1 MQDACAPRRTR
12 RNACQLAKDFR
23 FRYYGQHEKQAMMN
37 CVGRHAVL
45 LVLLGALSACSR
57 QPALRLTV
65 SRDKAVVS
73 VSTLGEYPT
82 TILRAILTERQTGRI
97 VWEIR
102 AESGTPQIHDIV
114 FSAGKNPVH
123 LAEPDHGKYIVVA
136 PPGAVEFQID
146 RGRDYEVEIWKDMT
160 SRPARASFRF

>member
-1 MQDACAPRRTR
+1 
-12 RNACQLAKDFR
+12 
-23 FRYYGQHEKQAMMN
+23 MMN

-82 TILRAILTERQTGRI
+82 TILRAILKERQTGRI
-97 VWEIR
+97 VWEIS
-102 AESGTPQIHDIV
+102 AESVAQIHNIV
-114 FSAGKNPVH
+114 FSAGRNPAH
-123 LAEPDHGKYIVVA
+123 LAEPDYGKYIVVA
-136 PPGAVEFQID
+136 PPG
-146 RGRDYEVEIWKDMT
+146 
-160 SRPARASFRF
+160 